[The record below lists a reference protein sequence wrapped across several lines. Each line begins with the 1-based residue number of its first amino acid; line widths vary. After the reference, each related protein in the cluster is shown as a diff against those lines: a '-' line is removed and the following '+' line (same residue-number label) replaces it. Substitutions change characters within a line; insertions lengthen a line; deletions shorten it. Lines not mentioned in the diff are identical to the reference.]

1 MAGRRRK
8 EKRNHSLYSA
18 VRSAI
23 KIKRPRG
30 VCEICHAEES
40 VREAIEMLWS
50 DGFRG
55 WAIAS
60 ALASVGIE
68 VSRHAIDK
76 HCVECV
82 KGRRKKK

>member
-1 MAGRRRK
+1 MAGRRK
-8 EKRNHSLYSA
+8 EKSNHSLYSA
-18 VRSAI
+18 IRSAI
-23 KIKRPRG
+23 KLKRPRG
-30 VCEICHAEES
+30 VCEICHAEEG

-76 HCVECV
+76 HCAECV
-82 KGRRKKK
+82 KKYKKK

>member
-1 MAGRRRK
+1 
-8 EKRNHSLYSA
+8 
-18 VRSAI
+18 
-23 KIKRPRG
+23 
-30 VCEICHAEES
+30 

-76 HCVECV
+76 HCAACV
-82 KGRRKKK
+82 KKYKKK